1 MSVLIFGL
9 SGNPVHLG
17 HINAA
22 NAVSKFFDEVWM
34 MVSNSSNTKNM
45 INAEHRL
52 AMLKIA
58 VISNGNPKIKVC
70 DYLIRNNI
78 KESTY
83 HLMKRLKSEYD
94 YNFYFM
100 IGSDNVAD
108 IDNWVEYE
116 KLVKEIDF
124 VIIERNG
131 ADNRA
136 LSNLSLF
143 RQYIYFKANLPNI
156 SSSEI
161 RDKISKRDLSFKDLL
176 DYNVYNYIID
186 NKLYGLN
193 EWNIL

>member
-1 MSVLIFGL
+1 MTL
-9 SGNPVHLG
+9 
-17 HINAA
+17 
-22 NAVSKFFDEVWM
+22 
-34 MVSNSSNTKNM
+34 
-45 INAEHRL
+45 HRL
-52 AMLKIA
+52 TMLKIA

-83 HLMKRLKSEYD
+83 HLMKRLKLEYNYD
-94 YNFYFM
+94 FHFM

-143 RQYIYFKANLPNI
+143 RQCVYFKTNLPDI
-156 SSSEI
+156 S

-193 EWNIL
+193 E

>member
-1 MSVLIFGL
+1 
-9 SGNPVHLG
+9 
-17 HINAA
+17 
-22 NAVSKFFDEVWM
+22 

-45 INAEHRL
+45 IDAEYRL

-58 VISNGNPKIKVC
+58 IISNGNSKIKIS

-94 YNFYFM
+94 YDFHFM
-100 IGSDNVAD
+100 IGSDNVID
-108 IDNWVEYE
+108 INNWVEHE
-116 KLVKEIDF
+116 KLVKEVDF

-131 ADNRA
+131 VDNFS

-143 RQYIYFKANLPNI
+143 QKYIYIKTNLPDI

-176 DYNVYNYIID
+176 DYNVYNYIVD
-186 NKLYGLN
+186 NNLYGL
-193 EWNIL
+193 